1 MHVKLF
7 AHTTAKVL
15 KKKLSGK
22 LINTSMS
29 LEILGEQKIRSMK
42 EKNGTVLFQVI
53 YVSYAISTSYMVA
66 YFLSNQEI
74 IEFGISQM
82 KFKLESTNIYNF

>member
-42 EKNGTVLFQVI
+42 EKNGTVLFRSSMFNMQFQLVI
-53 YVSYAISTSYMVA
+53 WLHISY
-66 YFLSNQEI
+66 Q
-74 IEFGISQM
+74 
-82 KFKLESTNIYNF
+82 IYRQ

>member
-15 KKKLSGK
+15 KKKRSGK

-42 EKNGTVLFQVI
+42 EKNGTVLF
-53 YVSYAISTSYMVA
+53 
-66 YFLSNQEI
+66 
-74 IEFGISQM
+74 
-82 KFKLESTNIYNF
+82 